1 MNENYKIPSI
11 YLIIS
16 LIWGSTWLAI
26 RIGLESLTPFL
37 SAGLRFIVA
46 ALVIYLLMYYKK
58 LPIQKDKVALKLY
71 FQMGFFSFVIPF
83 GLVYWG
89 QQFIPSGLASVL
101 FGVYPFFVAV
111 FSKISMPEEK
121 IEFLKIVGMILGF
134 AGIVFIFSDN
144 LDFKLD
150 SDFMGMSAVLLSGIM
165 QSAIAVTI
173 KKNGKHLNP
182 LSMNLI
188 PMLLAGIVMTVG
200 ALFVEDLS
208 NVQFDFKAVST
219 VLYLG
224 VFGSVVTF
232 TSYYWLLKRINILL
246 LSLIAFITPVIALL
260 LGWIFYD
267 ENLKNHHILGSG
279 FVLLGLL
286 IANLSNSKINK
297 KLYSGKR

>member
-1 MNENYKIPSI
+1 MNDKIKIPSV

-37 SAGLRFIVA
+37 SAGLRFLVA
-46 ALVIYLLMYYKK
+46 ALVIYLLMMYKK
-58 LPIQKDKVALKLY
+58 LPIQNDKVALKLY
-71 FQMGFFSFVIPF
+71 FQMGFFSFIIPF

-111 FSKISMPEEK
+111 FSKISMPQEK
-121 IEFLKIVGMILGF
+121 IEVIKIVGMIFGF

-150 SDFMGMSAVLLSGIM
+150 SDFLGMSAVLLSGIM
-165 QSAIAVTI
+165 QSAIAVAI
-173 KKNGKHLNP
+173 KKNGKHLNS
-182 LSMNLI
+182 LSMNFI
-188 PMLLAGIVMTVG
+188 PMLLAGFVMTIG
-200 ALFVEDLS
+200 AFFVEDLTR
-208 NVQFDFKAVST
+208 VVVDFKAVST

-246 LSLIAFITPVIALL
+246 LSLIAFVTPVIALI
-260 LGWIFYD
+260 LGWVFYN
-267 ENLKNHHILGSG
+267 ESLQKHHLIGSG
-279 FVLLGLL
+279 FVLIGLL
-286 IANLSNSKINK
+286 VANLSNIKISNK
-297 KLYSGKR
+297 QFLRSR

>member
-1 MNENYKIPSI
+1 MNEKIKIPSV

-37 SAGLRFIVA
+37 SAGLRFLVA
-46 ALVIYLLMYYKK
+46 ALVIYLLMMYKK
-58 LPIQKDKVALKLY
+58 LPIQNDKVALKLY
-71 FQMGFFSFVIPF
+71 FQMGFFSFIIPF

-111 FSKISMPEEK
+111 FSKISMPQEK
-121 IEFLKIVGMILGF
+121 IEVIKIVGMIFGF

-150 SDFMGMSAVLLSGIM
+150 SDFLGMSSVLLSGIM
-165 QSAIAVTI
+165 QSAIAVAI
-173 KKNGKHLNP
+173 KKNGKHLNS
-182 LSMNLI
+182 LSMNFI
-188 PMLLAGIVMTVG
+188 PMLLAGFVMTIG
-200 ALFVEDLS
+200 AFFVEDLTRI
-208 NVQFDFKAVST
+208 VVDFKAVST

-246 LSLIAFITPVIALL
+246 LSLIAFVTPVIALI
-260 LGWIFYD
+260 LGWVFYN
-267 ENLKNHHILGSG
+267 ESLQNHHLIGSG
-279 FVLLGLL
+279 FVLIGLL
-286 IANLSNSKINK
+286 VANLSNIKISNK
-297 KLYSGKR
+297 LFLRSR